1 MGVSQQA
8 KTTSFIQSRFFDLM
22 LSEKIALTRLGVFS
36 TRKKLDTSREL
47 LHIEMQALER
57 KVKQK
62 ATEAEFKEYVNEYF
76 HEALF
81 EYLEKYTTD
90 KKHLFSQILPIGPM
104 IPDVLDACVKKATTA
119 TQLDNLIS
127 SVSFLNRDILKMVN
141 NPPFRAE
148 NSNKAHVDK
157 TGLAVRYIG
166 VDNTKFALLSF
177 VGKNWLPHS
186 TEPYNDFKDKFWQYS
201 IATANCARTL
211 AKYYKIDESV
221 AFLLGLLHGIGMS
234 MSLRLYLRAFN
245 TVRMEQMKALSK
257 ANRID
262 IVKLID
268 TLTLDDSFVSEALRK
283 FTPVV
288 SYQVIEQLD
297 LKFAPILPTMEELRE
312 NIPFKQSSPMT
323 RLLRQ
328 SQTFVQYKM
337 LQKSRLIDL
346 DDAKVFLTHANIN
359 NDIINILNRV
369 DLLKIDIRPQE

>member
-369 DLLKIDIRPQE
+369 DLLKINIRPQE